1 MVTNYSDINDY
12 ELLYL
17 VSESDEDAYNKL
29 YAKYSGFIKSLT
41 QKYLKKCKYLGV
53 DFDDIYQI
61 GCYGLSLAINHYNEN
76 NEALFYTFASIFI
89 NREIQTFIRNISRK
103 KHNVLSDSISL
114 DKEID
119 ENGNTLECFFSS
131 SQNSMNSFFEIQN
144 SMDVLMLK
152 HDLPFLQSL
161 IFELKLNNFS
171 NKEISQLLDVKYKS
185 IDNAVTSIKNKF
197 KKNKIG
203 LNYINDMI

>member
-53 DFDDIYQI
+53 DFDDIYQA

-131 SQNSMNSFFEIQN
+131 GQNSMNSFFEIQN

>member
-17 VSESDEDAYNKL
+17 VSENDEEAYNKL
-29 YAKYSGFIKSLT
+29 YAKYSGFIKSIT

-53 DFDDIYQI
+53 DFEDVYQI
-61 GCYGLSLAINHYNEN
+61 GCYGLSLAISHYDEKNEV
-76 NEALFYTFASIFI
+76 LFYTFASVFI

-103 KHNVLSDSISL
+103 KHNVLSDSVSL

-119 ENGNTLECFFSS
+119 ENGNTLGCFFSS
-131 SQNSMNSFFEIQN
+131 NNSINSFFNIQN
-144 SMDVLMLK
+144 SMDILMLK
-152 HDLPFLQSL
+152 HDLPFSQSW

-171 NKEISQLLDVKYKS
+171 NREISQLLDIKYKT
-185 IDNAVTSIKNKF
+185 IDNAVTSIRNRF

-203 LNYINDMI
+203 LNYINDML